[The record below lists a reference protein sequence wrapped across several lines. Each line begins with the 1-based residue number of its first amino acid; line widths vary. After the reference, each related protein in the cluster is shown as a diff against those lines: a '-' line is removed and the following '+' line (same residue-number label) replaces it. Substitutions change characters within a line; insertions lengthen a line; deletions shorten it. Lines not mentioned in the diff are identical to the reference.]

1 MEFNI
6 SKEQKMFIDLGKE
19 IAKDY
24 GEEYGL
30 QIDEEHRFPT
40 EMRDALAE
48 QGVLGM
54 AIPEDFGGEGLGLLE
69 LCMIA
74 ESIAENGAGMTPAPI
89 FVGGP
94 VFGGTLVAGHGTQE
108 QKEKYLPGLINGD
121 IWAGGFTEADA
132 GSNIT
137 NITTVAKSD
146 GDNYIVNGSKMFIS
160 SLSVA
165 KYYAIFCR
173 TSDLDPEHKARGLS
187 IVVGNLPDD
196 AVKWNPFKKMG
207 SNWCDTSAVYM
218 DNYKIP
224 KENLIGPE
232 GKCLMPMFDVL
243 NPERF
248 VLAAMAVGTGLLCVN
263 NAVRYGNQRK
273 VWGGKP
279 ISSHQAIQ
287 IPLAKAKCELE
298 GARLKVYQAAWL
310 YDQKSM
316 KCGISTAMAK
326 FAATHSSLFAA
337 DAAIQAMGGTG
348 YICESH
354 VERHWRDLRLGT
366 LAPITEEMSLLTIA
380 QHDLKMP
387 RSY

>member
-1 MEFNI
+1 MEFGI

-19 IAKDY
+19 IAKEY

-40 EMRDALAE
+40 ELRDALAD

-54 AIPEDFGGEGLGLLE
+54 AIPEEYDGEGLGLLE

-74 ESIAENGAGMTPAPI
+74 ESIAENGGGMTAAPI

-94 VFGGTLVAGHGTQE
+94 VFGGTLITRHGTPE
-108 QKEKYLPGLINGD
+108 QKEKYLPGLVKGD
-121 IWAGGFTEADA
+121 IWGGGFTEADA

-137 NITTVAKSD
+137 NITTMAKD
-146 GDNYIVNGSKMFIS
+146 EGDHYLVNGGKMFIS
-160 SLSVA
+160 SLSVS
-165 KYYAIFCR
+165 KYFAIFCR
-173 TSDLDPEHKARGLS
+173 TSELDPKNKAKGLS
-187 IVVGNLPDD
+187 LMFGDMPDD
-196 AVKWNPFKKMG
+196 AIKFDPFKKMG
-207 SNWCDTSAVYM
+207 ANWCDTSAVYIE
-218 DNYKIP
+218 NYKIP
-224 KENLIGPE
+224 KENLVGQE
-232 GKCLMPMFDVL
+232 GNCLMPMFDVL

-248 VLAAMAVGTGLLCVN
+248 VLAAIAVGTGMLCVK
-263 NAVRYGNQRK
+263 NAVKYCNQRK

-287 IPLAKAKCELE
+287 MPMAKAKCELE
-298 GARLKVYQAAWL
+298 GARLKVYEAAWL
-310 YDQKSM
+310 YDQMSP
-316 KCGISTAMAK
+316 KCGLATAKAK
-326 FAATHSSLFAA
+326 FCATHAGLFAA
-337 DAAIQAMGGTG
+337 DAGIQAMGGSG

-354 VERHWRDLRLGT
+354 LERHWRDLRLGT